1 MINVLIA
8 SNNIYYSK
16 AIMDVLDNKNIKV
29 TNMAIDG
36 IEALGLIKTKNNI
49 DIVILELELASYN
62 GIKIIN
68 TLIKDNM
75 LKYSKSLIII
85 SKNRDL
91 LEKLKHNQFV
101 FDIIDRKESLYNL
114 KVKVE
119 KLLHKKM
126 KEIKYLRY
134 NLSYKGTNYLIDII
148 ELLLLNKNKDYSNLN
163 KDVYPIIANKYK
175 TTVFNIKSN
184 IIKATEQMYIECE
197 NERLKQ
203 YFGFVN
209 DSKPTTKNVI
219 YTIYNK
225 IINKYERRG
234 NKNF

>member
-85 SKNRDL
+85 SKNKDL
-91 LEKLKHNQFV
+91 LEKLKHTNLCLILLIEKKV
-101 FDIIDRKESLYNL
+101 YII
-114 KVKVE
+114 
-119 KLLHKKM
+119 
-126 KEIKYLRY
+126 
-134 NLSYKGTNYLIDII
+134 
-148 ELLLLNKNKDYSNLN
+148 
-163 KDVYPIIANKYK
+163 
-175 TTVFNIKSN
+175 
-184 IIKATEQMYIECE
+184 
-197 NERLKQ
+197 
-203 YFGFVN
+203 
-209 DSKPTTKNVI
+209 
-219 YTIYNK
+219 
-225 IINKYERRG
+225 
-234 NKNF
+234 